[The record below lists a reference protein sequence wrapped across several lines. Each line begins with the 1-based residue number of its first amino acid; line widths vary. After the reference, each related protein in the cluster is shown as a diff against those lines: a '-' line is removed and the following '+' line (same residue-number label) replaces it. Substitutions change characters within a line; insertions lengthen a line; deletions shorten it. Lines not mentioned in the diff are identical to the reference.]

1 MTIGQLLRQARINA
15 GLSQK
20 DAAQK
25 AKLSAPT
32 LCNVEQS
39 DDCYWST
46 IVKLCKVYGI
56 QAKEILSYAS
66 RMSSPTESGSK

>member
-1 MTIGQLLRQARINA
+1 MATTANRNLPPIGQLLRQARISA

-20 DAAQK
+20 EAASK

-32 LCNVEQS
+32 LCNIEQS

-46 IVKLCKVYGI
+46 AVKLCKVYGI
-56 QAKEILSYAS
+56 NVVELMK
-66 RMSSPTESGSK
+66 

>member
-15 GLSQK
+15 CLSQK
-20 DAAQK
+20 DAARL

-32 LCNVEQS
+32 LCNIEQS

-46 IVKLCKVYGI
+46 VVKLCKVYEI
-56 QAKEILSYAS
+56 TIKELLS
-66 RMSSPTESGSK
+66 

>member
-1 MTIGQLLRQARINA
+1 MTIGQLLRQARVDA

-20 DAAQK
+20 DAAAK

-32 LCNVEQS
+32 LCNIEQS

-46 IVKLCKVYGI
+46 VVKLCKVYGVSVSDLTS
-56 QAKEILSYAS
+56 APPA
-66 RMSSPTESGSK
+66 ES